1 MGYNYLFTNNGV
13 TIFRRTDASFA
24 FKGVLRV
31 KLYRVNFVLEEVKL
45 DQCLITKKN
54 MDWLWHCRLAHIGM
68 RNLHKLKKER
78 HIIGLTNIIFEKDR
92 PY

>member
-1 MGYNYLFTNNGV
+1 MKSLDYNLLFVPQLCEMGYNYLFTNNGV

-31 KLYRVNFVLEEVKL
+31 KLYRVNFVLDEVKL

-54 MDWLWHCRLAHIGM
+54 MDWL
-68 RNLHKLKKER
+68 
-78 HIIGLTNIIFEKDR
+78 
-92 PY
+92 